1 MNANVELISD
11 GRLRLRPLTYSN
23 LFSFFQTLL
32 STQHDCLFSYM
43 DIIHHD
49 DPPHLLTIWH
59 SSEELKVFS

>member
-11 GRLRLRPLTYSN
+11 GRLRLGRPPLSLTYSN

-49 DPPHLLTIWH
+49 DPPHLLTIWQ
-59 SSEELKVFS
+59 S